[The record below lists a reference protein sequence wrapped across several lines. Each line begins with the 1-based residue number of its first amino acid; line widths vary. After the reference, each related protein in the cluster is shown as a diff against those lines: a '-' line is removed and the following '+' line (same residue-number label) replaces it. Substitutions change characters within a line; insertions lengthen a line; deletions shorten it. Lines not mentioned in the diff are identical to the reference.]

1 MRSNGD
7 EDRRPEADGPFL
19 ISKAMREMLAV
30 FLGGELPG
38 RPFAGVHAQPR
49 ALDVCVIGVRYR
61 FAVFAGREDD
71 VALGLIGDREAFLL
85 CQR

>member
-1 MRSNGD
+1 
-7 EDRRPEADGPFL
+7 
-19 ISKAMREMLAV
+19 MREMLAV

-71 VALGLIGDREAFLL
+71 VALSLIGDREAFLL